1 MIPIQLT
8 IQGLYSYRKKQTID
22 FTRLTAA
29 GLFGIF
35 GGVGCGKSTIL
46 EAITF
51 ALYGESER
59 LNSREN
65 RNYNMMNLKSN
76 ELLIDYEFK
85 TAGDEHYRFTVKGK
99 RNGKNFLDV
108 KAFDRSAY
116 RFRNGDW
123 EPMECSEVT
132 SVIGLNY
139 DNFRRTVII
148 PQGRFQEFLQLGTKE
163 RTQMLQE
170 LFNLNKYDLSGRVAT
185 LENQNNAQ
193 VQNITGQLQ
202 SIGTVSPGDLASR
215 EQQLIRMKEE
225 LVRQNK
231 ALGEIRKKVQDFEL
245 VRDNTQKLEI
255 QNQHLAE
262 LQKRE
267 GQINQQE
274 KEVVEYE
281 NFTRIFKS
289 DFDQLHD
296 VERRLKETITSLNH
310 LEKEQVEAEKALAL
324 MLQSFE
330 LTRKAYDQKDQLMQ
344 ESDELKKI
352 GQIHLAVAETEK
364 QKQLI
369 DEANIRI
376 KTKDESVATN
386 KQLQNQLKE
395 QMEQAKKDL
404 PDWSLLSE
412 IRKWFAEHRALL
424 VNQKVSDDQLVRVA
438 GQLREVKDH
447 AVLRFQK
454 AFPQEYAAAQQSVVD
469 SESGQMALF
478 AAQPSAP
485 EYSEEQMNTL
495 IVQKKAEL
503 TKQQEQTRTA
513 LTKLQVKNELH
524 RYATELSDGD
534 PCPLC
539 GAVHH
544 PGIQADED
552 ISGELKKTGEQLQN
566 IQQKTDRLNQFE
578 QNFIQTRT
586 QVNAWEEQ
594 LKSGKEK
601 AAADRKAIEAHNALF
616 DREKWPYADEQS
628 VNEAFKRA
636 EQINEALRQQTT
648 RADELQK
655 QIEKEE
661 KEREEVIR
669 QKDLLD
675 KKQVETETRMTLL
688 SAQIKKLRT
697 EDYAQWTTGMTDEKV
712 RQLEEQYKVLVARYR
727 KEEEELTAMRTKSGT
742 LKGSIEIH
750 RKNIEAQQ
758 KRQQQLNEMIDE
770 NLRQH
775 RIESAE
781 QVQRTLSRELDTVRC
796 RREIETFRRDKEVT
810 VQAIR
815 QLTEQLAGRAY
826 QPDEHQKAIK
836 EEQELSGSVTE
847 LNRQSGR
854 IEQELQQ
861 MKERLKKS
869 EELNAVLAKL
879 TLRGDDIR
887 TLKTLFRSNAFVNYV
902 STVYLSNLCKAAN
915 ERFYKLTRQKL
926 SLELTDDNNFQVCD
940 FMNEGKVRSVKTL
953 SGGQTF
959 QASLSLALSLA
970 DSIHR
975 VSSEYENFFFLDE
988 GFGTLDKDSLD
999 VVFETLKAL
1008 RKENRIVGVISH
1020 VEEMQQEIETYLR
1033 VTNKEAEGSIITSS
1047 WEE

>member
-65 RNYNMMNLKSN
+65 RYYNMMNLKSN

-99 RNGKNFLDV
+99 RNGRNFLDV
-108 KAFDRSAY
+108 KAFDRAAY
-116 RFRNGDW
+116 RLRNGDW
-123 EPMECSEVT
+123 EPMDTLKAT

-193 VQNITGQLQ
+193 IQNITGQLQ
-202 SIGTVSPGDLASR
+202 SIGTVSQEDLATR
-215 EQQLIRMKEE
+215 EQQLVKMKEE

-231 ALGEIRKKVQDFEL
+231 LLTEIRKTVQNFEL
-245 VRDNTQKLEI
+245 LRDNTLKI
-255 QNQHLAE
+255 NVQNEHLAE

-267 GQINQQE
+267 VQINQLE
-274 KEVVEYE
+274 KEVIEYE
-281 NFTRIFKS
+281 SFTRTFKS
-289 DFDQLHD
+289 DFDQLQN
-296 VERRLKETITSLNH
+296 VEIRFRQTGEALAG
-310 LEKEQVEAEKALAL
+310 LEKEQFAVEQSLTAMELAFK
-324 MLQSFE
+324 Q
-330 LTRKAYDQKDQLMQ
+330 TRADYDRKDQLQQ
-344 ESDELKKI
+344 EAEELKKI
-352 GQIHLAVAETEK
+352 GQIHSAVAEMEK
-364 QKQLI
+364 RKQLI
-369 DEANIRI
+369 EEANIRF
-376 KTKDESVATN
+376 KTKDESVTTN
-386 KQLQNQLKE
+386 KKLQNQLKE
-395 QMEQAKKDL
+395 QMEQAKKNL
-404 PDWSLLSE
+404 PDWSSLSE

-424 VNQKVSDDQLVRVA
+424 ANQKASDDQLARIT
-438 GQLREVKDH
+438 GQLQEVKAH
-447 AVLRFQK
+447 AVSRFQK
-454 AFPQEYAAAQQSVVD
+454 AFPREYAAVPQSVVD

-478 AAQPSAP
+478 TAQPFVP
-485 EYSEEQMNTL
+485 EYSEEQMNVL

-503 TKQQEQTRTA
+503 TKLQEQTRSA
-513 LTKLQVKNELH
+513 LTKLQIKNELH

-539 GAVHH
+539 GAIHH
-544 PGIQADED
+544 PGIQANED
-552 ISGELKKTGEQLQN
+552 LSGEVRGMENQLQG

-578 QNFIQTRT
+578 QDFIQTRT
-586 QVNAWEEQ
+586 QISAWKEQ
-594 LKSGKEK
+594 LKSGQEK
-601 AAADRKAIEAHNALF
+601 AAIDRKTIEAHNSLF
-616 DREKWPYADEQS
+616 DREKCPYADEQS
-628 VNEAFKRA
+628 VNEAFRKA
-636 EQINEALRQQTT
+636 EQINEKLKQQTI
-648 RADELQK
+648 RAEELQK

-661 KEREEVIR
+661 KEREEITM
-669 QKDLLD
+669 QKDILD
-675 KKQVETETRMTLL
+675 KKQVETETRITLL
-688 SAQIKKLRT
+688 SAQIKKLRP
-697 EDYAQWTTGMTDEKV
+697 EDYAEWTTVMTDGKV
-712 RQLEEQYKVLVARYR
+712 HQLEEQYKALVARYR
-727 KEEEELTAMRTKSGT
+727 REEDELSALRTKSGT
-742 LKGSIEIH
+742 LKGNIEIH
-750 RKNIEAQQ
+750 RKNLATQQ
-758 KRQQQLNEMIDE
+758 EQQRQLKEKIDA
-770 NLRQH
+770 NLRKHQ
-775 RIESAE
+775 IDSAE
-781 QVQRTLSRELDTVRC
+781 RVQRTLSRELDTIRC
-796 RREIETFRRDKEVT
+796 RGEIDTFRRDKEVT
-810 VQAIR
+810 VQTIR
-815 QLTEQLAGRAY
+815 QLTEQLAGRVY
-826 QPDEHQKAIK
+826 QPGEHQKAVA
-836 EEQELSGSVTE
+836 EEKELSGRMNE
-847 LNRQSGR
+847 QNRQSGM
-854 IEQELQQ
+854 IEQELQHL
-861 MKERLKKS
+861 KERFEKAKI
-869 EELNAVLAKL
+869 LNAELEKL
-879 TLRGDDIR
+879 TLRGDDIK

-902 STVYLSNLCKAAN
+902 STVYLSSLCRAAN

-999 VVFETLKAL
+999 IVFETLKAL

-1033 VTNKEAEGSIITSS
+1033 VTNKESEGSIITSS